1 METAICMSVG
11 EKILKRRK
19 ELKLTRLQ
27 VALAVGCVESSVQSW
42 ETGRHAPKLA
52 PAQMQ
57 RLCDILQIS
66 LRELASEDLGENS

>member
-1 METAICMSVG
+1 MEATTQMSVG

-27 VALAVGCVESSVQSW
+27 VSLAVGCVQSSVQAW
-42 ETGRHAPKLA
+42 ETGRHAPKLV

-57 RLCDILQIS
+57 RLCDVLQIS
-66 LRELASEDLGENS
+66 LRELASEDS